1 MVQKNLKPQLIFI
14 YSDDGAIN
22 ATKYKNNNHI
32 EKEAGEPL
40 QIHSTKEAA
49 RVGLRNISSI
59 DIDSNALQCPCT
71 SLKLNPHCHDV
82 LMKLYVLCV
91 QMFLQLTQFLYQIS
105 VSIHLCIGISMHIYI
120 VS

>member
-14 YSDDGAIN
+14 YSDDCAIN

-49 RVGLRNISSI
+49 RVGKRPYEIF
-59 DIDSNALQCPCT
+59 P
-71 SLKLNPHCHDV
+71 
-82 LMKLYVLCV
+82 
-91 QMFLQLTQFLYQIS
+91 QLTLTAMHYS
-105 VSIHLCIGISMHIYI
+105 VH
-120 VS
+120 VQV

>member
-14 YSDDGAIN
+14 YSDDCAIN

-49 RVGLRNISSI
+49 RVGKRPSEIF
-59 DIDSNALQCPCT
+59 P
-71 SLKLNPHCHDV
+71 
-82 LMKLYVLCV
+82 
-91 QMFLQLTQFLYQIS
+91 QLTSTAMHYS
-105 VSIHLCIGISMHIYI
+105 VQSMYKFKAE
-120 VS
+120 SPLS